1 MLSDGFLHRL
11 DALRLT
17 ARSPAQGGAGG
28 LRRSKALGTSV
39 EFSDFRE
46 YAPGDDLRRLDW
58 NAYARF
64 DRLFLKLFMEEQ
76 ETQVNLLVDASA
88 SMGERDK
95 WPFARDLAAL
105 LAYLALRGGDRV
117 TVYALGGGER
127 HSASLSGR
135 AGYMRAAEFLDGLT
149 PAGETRLCADI
160 ARLPLRPGRGISL
173 LITDLMSPDGYEK
186 ALQSLQ
192 YRRQEAALLH
202 VLSPWEMNPELQGMV
217 RLVDSETGEE
227 RELSVTGSLL
237 ESYHRALDDLLRG
250 AERFCHGRG
259 MPYLRLTSDMDLEK
273 EALRA
278 LSAAGLV
285 EA

>member
-1 MLSDGFLHRL
+1 MLSEGFLQRL

-17 ARSPAQGGAGG
+17 LRAPAQGGAGG

-88 SMGERDK
+88 SMAERGK
-95 WPFARDLAAL
+95 WQTAQSLAQL
-105 LAYLALRGGDRV
+105 FAYLALRGGDRV
-117 TVYALGGGER
+117 TLYALGSDAR
-127 HSASLSGR
+127 YTPSLSGR
-135 AGYMRAAEFLDGLT
+135 ADYMRAASFLEGVM
-149 PAGETRLCADI
+149 PGGEVRLCEAVQ
-160 ARLPLRPGRGISL
+160 RLPLRAGRGITV

-192 YRRQEAALLH
+192 YRKQEVTLLH
-202 VLSPWEMNPELQGMV
+202 VLSSWEMQPEIEGMV
-217 RLVDSETGEE
+217 RLIDSETGEA
-227 RELSVTGSLL
+227 RELLISGDMLKSYQEALKALL
-237 ESYHRALDDLLRG
+237 EG
-250 AERFCHGRG
+250 AEAFCHGRE
-259 MPYLRLTSDMDLEK
+259 MAYVRLLSDIDLEG
-273 EALRA
+273 EALRV
-278 LSAAGLV
+278 LSRAGV
-285 EA
+285 VGA